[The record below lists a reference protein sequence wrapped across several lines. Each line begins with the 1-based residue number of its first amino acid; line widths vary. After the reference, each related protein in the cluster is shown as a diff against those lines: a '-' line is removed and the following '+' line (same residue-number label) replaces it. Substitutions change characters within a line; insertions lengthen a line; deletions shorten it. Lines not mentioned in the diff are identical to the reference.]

1 MEIEVVVE
9 VPKGSRNK
17 YEIDPKTGVIRLD
30 RFLSSALR
38 YPAEYGFV
46 EETLAD
52 DGDPLDAMVL
62 VDEATFP
69 GCRIR
74 CRPIGLFAMQD
85 EKGDDVKILAVP
97 AWDARTDVSQVGDV
111 LLNEIRHFFDVY
123 KDLEEGKH
131 TEVHGWHGHEV
142 AEAEIARTRE
152 RYARR
157 SRVLRRLD
165 LRHH

>member
-17 YEIDPKTGVIRLD
+17 YEIDPKTGVVRLD

-46 EETLAD
+46 EETLAE

-85 EKGDDVKILAVP
+85 EKGADLKVLAVP
-97 AWDARTDVSQVGDV
+97 IWDPRRDVGEVGEV

-131 TEVHGWHGHEV
+131 TEVHGWHGREA
-142 AEAEIARTRE
+142 AEREISRTRE

-165 LRHH
+165 LHRR

>member
-17 YEIDPKTGVIRLD
+17 YEIDPKTGVVRLD

-46 EETLAD
+46 EETLAE

-85 EKGDDVKILAVP
+85 EKGNDVKILAVP
-97 AWDARTDVSQVGDV
+97 IWDSRTDVSQIGDV

-131 TEVHGWHGHEV
+131 TEVHGWHGHEA
-142 AEAEIARTRE
+142 AEAEIARTQE
-152 RYARR
+152 RYTRR
-157 SRVLRRLD
+157 SRLLHRLD
-165 LRHH
+165 LHRH